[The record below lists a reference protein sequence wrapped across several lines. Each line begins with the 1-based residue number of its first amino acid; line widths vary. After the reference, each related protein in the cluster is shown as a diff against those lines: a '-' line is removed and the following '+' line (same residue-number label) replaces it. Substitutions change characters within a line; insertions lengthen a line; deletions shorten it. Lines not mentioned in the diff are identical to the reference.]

1 MEELKLLIEAVAGLP
16 TLTLWVLVGFL
27 IYKLA
32 VIGSVYG
39 TIRYGIEKFVQWKT
53 TPKHMLEDKTD
64 MVKNIAITHDGT
76 FDALVEQLRRL
87 IGKGFDNN
95 RIGTRYIHGQSVDWL
110 REAITE
116 KELRDAET
124 KAKAQ
129 P

>member
-32 VIGSVYG
+32 MIGSVYG
-39 TIRYGIEKFVQWKT
+39 VIRFGIEKFVEWKT
-53 TPKHMLEDKTD
+53 TPKHELIQSTHL
-64 MVKNIAITHDGT
+64 VKNMSITSDGT
-76 FDALVEQLRRL
+76 FDDLLVQLSRL
-87 IGKGFDNN
+87 VGKGVG
-95 RIGTRYIHGQSVDWL
+95 IETKYIHSQTVDWL

-116 KELRDAET
+116 KELREAEK

-129 P
+129 L